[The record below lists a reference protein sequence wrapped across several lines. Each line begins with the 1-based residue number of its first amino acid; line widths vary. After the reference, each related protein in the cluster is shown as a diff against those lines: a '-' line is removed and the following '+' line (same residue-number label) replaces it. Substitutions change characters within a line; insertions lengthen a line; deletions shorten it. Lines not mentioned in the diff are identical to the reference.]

1 MVSGF
6 RRTFVLDHLGR
17 GAVHHPDIAVVIHV
31 DRMPVGATCLAE
43 AALIEEY
50 TLVWVGAARETVCIP
65 HQTEYLSGR
74 EK

>member
-1 MVSGF
+1 VVSGF
-6 RRTFVLDHLGR
+6 RRTSYLTILDAV
-17 GAVHHPDIAVVIHV
+17 AVHHPDIAVVIHV
-31 DRMPVGATCLAE
+31 DRVRVGATCLAE

-50 TLVWVGAARETVCIP
+50 TLVWVGAARETVCTP

>member
-1 MVSGF
+1 V
-6 RRTFVLDHLGR
+6 RRRYTYPET
-17 GAVHHPDIAVVIHV
+17 AIAVNAF
-31 DRMPVGATCLAE
+31 DPASLGATCLAE

-50 TLVWVGAARETVCIP
+50 TLVWVGAARETVCTP

>member
-1 MVSGF
+1 V
-6 RRTFVLDHLGR
+6 R
-17 GAVHHPDIAVVIHV
+17 
-31 DRMPVGATCLAE
+31 VGATCLAE

-50 TLVWVGAARETVCIP
+50 TLVWVGAARETVCTP